1 MNPLLLLGVVVLTLA
16 LLARG
21 AGRLGLSAIPLY
33 LLAGLAF
40 GVGGIVPLGL
50 EEGFIA
56 TGAELGVVLLL
67 FMIGLEYTAE
77 ELRDG
82 LRSGA
87 RPGLVNLVLNF
98 TPGVAAGLFLGW
110 GWIPALLL
118 GGVTFNTSTGIMA
131 KLLAELGR
139 IGNRETPAVLS
150 VSVLEDLTMALYLP
164 LMTVALVGTGVWAG
178 VVSTT
183 GALLTVAVVLF
194 LATRYGG
201 LLSRALVHPSEEVV
215 LLSVLGVVLMV
226 AGVAGSLQV
235 STAVGAFLAG
245 LALSGEVAERTRV
258 LLGPLRDLFAAVFF
272 LFFGLQVDA
281 GALGPV
287 LAPAL
292 LLAAV
297 TALTKLATGWV
308 AAATHGVATR
318 GRIRAGLALIPRGEF
333 SIVIAGLG
341 VASGV
346 EPALGPLAAAYVLL
360 LAVFGPFLARTDGL
374 LARLFERFAKVGAAA
389 APVRRAPAGIPPD
402 GQVPG

>member
-40 GVGGIVPLGL
+40 GAGGLLPLGL

-67 FMIGLEYTAE
+67 FMIGLEYTAG

-87 RPGLVNLVLNF
+87 RPGLLNVVLNF
-98 TPGVAAGLFLGW
+98 TPGVAAGLLLGW

-131 KLLAELGR
+131 KLLSELGR

-150 VSVLEDLTMALYLP
+150 VSVMEDLTMALYLP
-164 LMTVALVGTGVWAG
+164 LITVMLVGTGVWAG
-178 VVSTT
+178 VVSTG

-201 LLSRALVHPSEEVV
+201 TLSRVLVHPSEEVV

-226 AGVAGSLQV
+226 AGIAGSLQV

-292 LLAAV
+292 LLAAL
-297 TALTKLATGWV
+297 TALTKMATGWV
-308 AAATHGVATR
+308 AAARYGVATR

-346 EPALGPLAAAYVLL
+346 EPALGPLAAAYVLI
-360 LAVFGPFLARTDGL
+360 LAMAGPFLARTDGI
-374 LARLFERFAKVGAAA
+374 LARGVERVRGRKPS
-389 APVRRAPAGIPPD
+389 PVRDLPARS
-402 GQVPG
+402 

>member
-1 MNPLLLLGVVVLTLA
+1 VNPLLLLGVVVLTLA
-16 LLARG
+16 VLARG
-21 AGRLGLSAIPLY
+21 AGRFGLSAIPLY

-40 GVGGIVPLGL
+40 GVGGLLPLGL

-82 LRSGA
+82 LRAGA

-98 TPGVAAGLFLGW
+98 TPGVAAGLLLGW

-164 LMTVALVGTGVWAG
+164 LITVALVGTGVWAG
-178 VVSTT
+178 LVST
-183 GALLTVAVVLF
+183 GVAVVTVGVVLF

-201 LLSRALVHPSEEVV
+201 ALSRILVHPSEEVV

-235 STAVGAFLAG
+235 STAVGAFLTG

-297 TALTKLATGWV
+297 TALTKMVTGWV
-308 AAATHGVATR
+308 AAASHGVATR

-341 VASGV
+341 VAAGV
-346 EPALGPLAAAYVLL
+346 EATLGPLAAAYVLI
-360 LAVFGPFLARTDGL
+360 LAIAGPFLARTDRI
-374 LARLFERFAKVGAAA
+374 LARGVERVAGRNAGAVRDL
-389 APVRRAPAGIPPD
+389 PVRS
-402 GQVPG
+402 